1 MSKKCEHCGAPM
13 PEEAHFCLSC
23 LTACD
28 EPAVND
34 DKNKKFGVFSLLKS
48 KLIGVNKKHFAL
60 IAAALLSCVLI
71 VVSVIYLESNAIKL
85 TDKTVV
91 SSTTNG
97 DGSVI
102 TTYDD
107 GSVET
112 KTADGT
118 IITEEADGTVSTKKP
133 DGTVVTEKTDGTK
146 KIKTPDGT
154 TEAKKSDKTT
164 EKATNITETQPTMP
178 STSEPTSED
187 TTGKTT
193 IIQYR
198 YRDKSFTTSSNNSMN
213 GWKLYDTTYAW
224 SDYGSW
230 SNWSLDSFSSSDS
243 RQVESRTTYRYCA
256 FKCTKCGNRDPYRTP
271 CDNCKTS
278 EYFEYQELWYTT
290 KGNSMSKG
298 TLPTVPDK
306 YYVTINGDRWWFEKD
321 GYLDG
326 EGGIGQPSRKEY
338 RYRDRKQITTYHFY
352 KWSDWSEW
360 STIPV
365 SSSDTREVET
375 RNVN

>member
-1 MSKKCEHCGAPM
+1 M
-13 PEEAHFCLSC
+13 PEEAHFCLCC
-23 LTACD
+23 LTKCNNI
-28 EPAVND
+28 AVA
-34 DKNKKFGVFSLLKS
+34 NKKSNHLNPISFFKS
-48 KLIGVNKKHFAL
+48 KFTFQSRKKKFAV
-60 IAAALLSCVLI
+60 IAIILFIIISIIAGGFYVSGKNNFSASSKPQKS
-71 VVSVIYLESNAIKL
+71 VVS
-85 TDKTVV
+85 TV
-91 SSTTNG
+91 TQE

-102 TTYDD
+102 KEFDD

-133 DGTVVTEKTDGTK
+133 DGTVVTEKTDGT
-146 KIKTPDGT
+146 

-164 EKATNITETQPTMP
+164 EKTTNITETQPTMP